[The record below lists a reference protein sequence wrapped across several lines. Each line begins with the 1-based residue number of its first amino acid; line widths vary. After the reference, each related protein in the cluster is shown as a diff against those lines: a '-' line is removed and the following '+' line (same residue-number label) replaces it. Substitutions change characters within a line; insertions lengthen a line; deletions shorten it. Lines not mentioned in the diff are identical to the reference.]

1 MLICSYNPVA
11 TLLEDSIGTLNTEYS
26 CTGTCWRNRR
36 TDAIDGV
43 CSVFCVECSVHV
55 FIHSQDVCIA
65 IRSMCSNQK

>member
-26 CTGTCWRNRR
+26 YTGTCWRNRR

-43 CSVFCVECSVHV
+43 CSVFCVECSVLSALCMSS
-55 FIHSQDVCIA
+55 FIHKMYV
-65 IRSMCSNQK
+65 